1 MKLNLSSVRI
11 RAGLSQQDMADAL
24 GIKKRTYGSWERG
37 EVTFNAAQLV
47 ECARILDC
55 STDEILGREIPVN
68 FSDPREAELHR
79 VWRGL
84 DVERQDRLL
93 ANAHDMEK
101 ALDWGGELETQPPAA
116 DLRGQG
122 PTIAS
127 A

>member
-1 MKLNLSSVRI
+1 MKLNLASIRN
-11 RAGLSQQDMADAL
+11 RAGLSQQNMADAL

-55 STDEILGREIPVN
+55 STDEILGHEVPAH

-84 DVERQDRLL
+84 NVERQDRLL
-93 ANAHDMEK
+93 AEARDMEK
-101 ALDWGGELETQPPAA
+101 ALDWGGTLAAHTAA
-116 DLRGQG
+116 DSLEER
-122 PTIAS
+122 S